1 MIGCAKPK
9 NTDVKNMAVVANNGF
24 TPRSNEQNYNNFI
37 FGGIRDVIIIGRAV
51 ECIRIA
57 ELISKNAALLTME
70 NRQKHLLFIELNY
83 QKG

>member
-37 FGGIRDVIIIGRAV
+37 FGGIRDVIIIGSAV
-51 ECIRIA
+51 ERIGIA
-57 ELISKNAALLTME
+57 ELASKNAALLTMV
-70 NRQKHLLFIELNY
+70 NRQKHL
-83 QKG
+83 